1 MPNSSSKVSQDIH
14 DQYYTTVS
22 DAEWCLNFLCGEVGW
37 KLQGTALEPCVGTGS
52 FVKASEN
59 LKLKLEWATNDF
71 FPNPAF
77 EPDTREDIRS
87 LAPEK
92 RPDFIITNPPFGK
105 SNSLARNSLKH
116 CLTICDRVAM
126 ILPKGARRL
135 GFMDAQ
141 PDFAHLVA
149 DVDIPEMVYDLPTG
163 EQRVVS
169 TCLQVWEIKKAKRTK
184 IRDSLDLRTDFVSW
198 WCASKPNFAD
208 DGNGPADFQVCRW
221 GGKKMNDIRDD
232 VKQSGSWMSVR
243 VNDGGSVEDAKEI
256 ISGVNMMDYLEKST
270 SVAAFDPL
278 VWLGRVNN
286 AAVAAGRLSEL
297 LTA

>member
-22 DAEWCLNFLCGEVGW
+22 DAEWCLKFLRDEVGW
-37 KLQGTALEPCVGTGS
+37 DLKGTALEPCVGTGS

-59 LKLKLEWATNDF
+59 LKLKLKWSTNDF
-71 FPNPAF
+71 FPSPEF
-77 EPDTREDIRS
+77 EPQTQEDIRT
-87 LAPEK
+87 LQPAK
-92 RPDFIITNPPFGK
+92 KPDFIITNPPFGK

-116 CLTICDRVAM
+116 CLSICDKVAM

-135 GFMDAQ
+135 GFMDSQ

-149 DVDIPEMVYDLPTG
+149 DVNIPDMVYDLPTG

-169 TCLQVWEIKKAKRTK
+169 TCLQVWEVKKTKREK

-221 GGKKMNDIRDD
+221 GGKKMNTIRDEI
-232 VKQSGSWMSVR
+232 KKSGGWISVR
-243 VNDGGSVEDAKEI
+243 VNDGASVEKAKEI
-256 ISGVNMMDYLEKST
+256 IASVDVMDYLDKST
-270 SVAAFDPL
+270 AVAAFDPL
-278 VWLGRVNN
+278 VWLGRVNT
-286 AAVAAGRLSEL
+286 AAVKAGRLPEP
-297 LTA
+297 

>member
-22 DAEWCLNFLCGEVGW
+22 DAEWCLKFLRDEVGW
-37 KLQGTALEPCVGTGS
+37 DLKGTALEPCVGTGS
-52 FVKASEN
+52 FLKASEN
-59 LKLKLEWATNDF
+59 LKLGLKWSTNDF
-71 FPNPAF
+71 FPSPEF
-77 EPDTREDIRS
+77 EPQTQEDIRT
-87 LAPEK
+87 LQPAKKPN
-92 RPDFIITNPPFGK
+92 FIITNPPFGK

-116 CLTICDRVAM
+116 CLTICDKVAM

-149 DVDIPEMVYDLPTG
+149 DVNIPDMVYDLPTG

-169 TCLQVWEIKKAKRTK
+169 TCLQVWEVKKTKRRK

-208 DGNGPADFQVCRW
+208 DE
-221 GGKKMNDIRDD
+221 
-232 VKQSGSWMSVR
+232 VKQSGGWISVR
-243 VNDGGSVEDAKEI
+243 VNDGESVEKAKEI
-256 ISGVNMMDYLEKST
+256 IASVDVMDYLDKST
-270 SVAAFDPL
+270 AVAAFDPL

-286 AAVAAGRLSEL
+286 AAVAAGRLSEP
-297 LTA
+297 

>member
-14 DQYYTTVS
+14 DQYYTS
-22 DAEWCLNFLCGEVGW
+22 LEDAEWCLKFLRDEVGW
-37 KLQGTALEPCVGTGS
+37 KLTGTALEPCVGTGS
-52 FVKASEN
+52 FVRASTN
-59 LKLKLEWATNDF
+59 LKLKLKWSTNDF
-71 FPNPAF
+71 FPNSSF
-77 EPDTREDIRS
+77 EPDTREDIRK
-87 LAPEK
+87 LQPAK
-92 RPDFIITNPPFGK
+92 KPDYIITNPPFGK

-116 CLTICDRVAM
+116 CLTICDKVAM

-149 DVDIPEMVYDLPTG
+149 DVDVPEMVYDLPNG

-169 TCLQVWEIKKAKRTK
+169 TCLQVWEVKKTKRQK

-208 DGNGPADFQVCRW
+208 DGDGPADFQVCRW
-221 GGKKMNDIRDD
+221 GGKKMNVIRNEIA
-232 VKQSGSWMSVR
+232 KSGSWMSVR
-243 VNDGGSVEDAKEI
+243 VNDGGPVEQAKEI
-256 ISGVNMMDYLEKST
+256 IASVDMTDYLEKST

-278 VWLGRVNN
+278 VWLGRVND

-297 LTA
+297 ANK